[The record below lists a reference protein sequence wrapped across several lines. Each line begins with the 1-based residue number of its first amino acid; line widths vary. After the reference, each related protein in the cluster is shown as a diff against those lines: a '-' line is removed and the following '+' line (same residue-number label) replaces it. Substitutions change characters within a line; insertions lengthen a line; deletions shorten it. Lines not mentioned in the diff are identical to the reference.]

1 MGVNEAARHFGIPQ
15 PTLRRRIRRGDFN
28 KHGLGPSCSLGYE
41 NEVKIKFHILKLK
54 KAGFAPTRQTVR
66 EMAFRLADFMKIKHP
81 FNKEK
86 GVAGYDWLHSF
97 LHRNSELSIRKS
109 EGVSLAR
116 CQAMNKQEV
125 RDYFALVEKT
135 LLDKNILNSPAQ
147 IYNMDET
154 GLQLNNKPGYVIAKK
169 GSKNVA
175 ALTSSEK
182 GETVTVL
189 SCCNAEGAFLPPC
202 LIFKGKN
209 EKQEFEDGMPPGSK
223 LYMNAKSAYVNTD
236 IFLDWLKTHFVPRKP
251 QGPVVLFLDGHSCHC
266 NSVEM
271 LEYAEANDITLLY
284 FPSHTTQ
291 FLQPL
296 ERSFFKSLKSH
307 YNSVCNTFGKTNPTK
322 KINRLSFGKLFDDAW
337 SKSATV
343 ENGKGGFKACGLYPF
358 NPSAIPEYAFLT
370 ECAFS
375 HSQEEHSALDKRV
388 LPNHSL
394 SPLPST
400 SAEEKNI
407 TPGTLLE
414 QITPVPSTSSADQV
428 RKRAKQ
434 WN

>member
-1 MGVNEAARHFGIPQ
+1 
-15 PTLRRRIRRGDFN
+15 
-28 KHGLGPSCSLGYE
+28 
-41 NEVKIKFHILKLK
+41 
-54 KAGFAPTRQTVR
+54 
-66 EMAFRLADFMKIKHP
+66 
-81 FNKEK
+81 
-86 GVAGYDWLHSF
+86 
-97 LHRNSELSIRKS
+97 
-109 EGVSLAR
+109 
-116 CQAMNKQEV
+116 
-125 RDYFALVEKT
+125 
-135 LLDKNILNSPAQ
+135 
-147 IYNMDET
+147 MDET

-189 SCCNAEGAFLPPC
+189 SCSNAEGAFLPPC

-209 EKQEFEDGMPPGSK
+209 KKQEFEDGMPPGSK

-271 LEYAEANDITLLY
+271 LEYAEANDITLLC

-296 ERSFFKSLKSH
+296 DRSFFKSLKSH
-307 YNSVCNTFGKTNPTK
+307 YNSVCNTFVKTNPTK

-375 HSQEEHSALDKRV
+375 HSQEEHSTLDKRV

-434 WN
+434 VAMELTSPDHIEKRRKKEEEKATKEVKKTVKAEKRANKENSIKLIKKVDLENAKKRSSLSRKLVEASSSEDSDTNISLSDHSSDDIDENDNAEYAGCGEPYTTTKKQDDWIQCVHCTEWFHEGYSKYINLCHGCGKVLSKTRN